1 MKLNNLSNE
10 LTPLDIIKGLYDQY
24 EIKDKMNKII
34 TKDNIKYLNNII
46 KKLTEYPEAK
56 ASEDLFKYYPYVMFL
71 ILTESISITQLATT
85 EIYDYSELK
94 QLALNWVSSED
105 NKIKKEISVYDL
117 IKNVYYGRTDV
128 RSYKDEDNIKSVM
141 ENIYNELNDKHK
153 ELLSKLGVV
162 KESFYNYFIR
172 INDLSAKCEDNIQ
185 TISYILN
192 MNQYSNNNLKFDITP
207 GLDDPEN
214 TSILLEIFQKISER
228 TIYY

>member
-1 MKLNNLSNE
+1 M
-10 LTPLDIIKGLYDQY
+10 
-24 EIKDKMNKII
+24 
-34 TKDNIKYLNNII
+34 
-46 KKLTEYPEAK
+46 
-56 ASEDLFKYYPYVMFL
+56 
-71 ILTESISITQLATT
+71 
-85 EIYDYSELK
+85 
-94 QLALNWVSSED
+94 
-105 NKIKKEISVYDL
+105 YDL

-141 ENIYNELNDKHK
+141 ENVYNELNDKHK
-153 ELLSKLGVV
+153 ELLIKLGVV

-192 MNQYSNNNLKFDITP
+192 MNQYSSNNLKFDITP

>member
-24 EIKDKMNKII
+24 EIKDKINKII

-46 KKLTEYPEAK
+46 KKLTEYPKEEI
-56 ASEDLFKYYPYVMFL
+56 SDDLFKYYPYVMFL

-94 QLALNWVSSED
+94 QLALNWVSSGS
-105 NKIKKEISVYDL
+105 NKIKKEISAYDL

-128 RSYKDEDNIKSVM
+128 KSYKDENNIKSVM
-141 ENIYNELNDKHK
+141 ENIYNELDDNHK
-153 ELLSKLGVV
+153 ELLSKLGVI
-162 KESFYNYFIR
+162 KDSFYNYFIR

-192 MNQYSNNNLKFDITP
+192 MDQYSSNNLKFDVTP

>member
-46 KKLTEYPEAK
+46 KKLTEYPEVEV
-56 ASEDLFKYYPYVMFL
+56 SEDLFKYYPYVMFL

-117 IKNVYYGRTDV
+117 IKNVYSGRTDV

-192 MNQYSNNNLKFDITP
+192 MNQYSSNNLKFDITP